1 MNALWCIGMH
11 ERHTHPSQEAKCHK
25 PLFRIVQSVVLEG
38 ERRASKDLLGIH
50 EI

>member
-1 MNALWCIGMH
+1 MNTRRRLGMH
-11 ERHTHPSQEAKCHK
+11 KRHTNPSQEAKCHK

-38 ERRASKDLLGIH
+38 ERRTSKDLLGIP

>member
-1 MNALWCIGMH
+1 MNPLRGLGMH
-11 ERHTHPSQEAKCHK
+11 ERDANASEKAKCHK

-38 ERRASKDLLGIH
+38 ERRASKDLLGLH